1 MAQSWAWCFTIN
13 NYTEE
18 DVGRLCA
25 MAQPYCV
32 LFGKEEAP
40 TTGTKHLQ
48 GLLWREDEHRFKMS
62 TAENMLGGR
71 AYLTACKDF
80 EAAQGYCVK
89 EGEVYSNCMDIVAL
103 RRIVAAA
110 AALSKCNYWLGSAL
124 QHVDSPDDFLSD
136 PKSLLHSHI
145 HCAHCPKH

>member
-1 MAQSWAWCFTIN
+1 MAQSCVVLTIN

-25 MAQPYCV
+25 MAPPYCAV
-32 LFGKEEAP
+32 R
-40 TTGTKHLQ
+40 Q
-48 GLLWREDEHRFKMS
+48 GRSPNNRNETSARPAVEREDEHRFKMS

-103 RRIVAAA
+103 RRLVAAA

-124 QHVDSPDDFLSD
+124 QHIDSPDDFL
-136 PKSLLHSHI
+136 
-145 HCAHCPKH
+145 

>member
-1 MAQSWAWCFTIN
+1 MAQSWAWCFTLN

-89 EGEVYSNCMDIVAL
+89 EGEAYSNCMDMVAL

-110 AALSKCNYWLGSAL
+110 TALSKCNYWLGAAL
-124 QHVDSPDDFLSD
+124 QHVDSPEDFLSD

-145 HCAHCPKH
+145 HCARCPKH

>member
-1 MAQSWAWCFTIN
+1 MTSAAWCFTIN

-18 DVGRLCA
+18 DVGRLLA
-25 MAQPYCV
+25 LPPPYCC

-48 GLLWREDEHRFKMS
+48 GLLWHEDGVRFRMK

-89 EGEVYSNCMDIVAL
+89 EGDVYSNCYDVVAL
-103 RRIVAAA
+103 RHSVCCCCPVKVQLLGWVLR
-110 AALSKCNYWLGSAL
+110 CNMLTR
-124 QHVDSPDDFLSD
+124 PEDFLAD
-136 PKSLLHSHI
+136 PKSLLNSHI
-145 HCAHCPKH
+145 HMPCPKH

>member
-1 MAQSWAWCFTIN
+1 MAQSAAWCFTLN

-18 DVGRLCA
+18 DVGRLCCLPA
-25 MAQPYCV
+25 PYCC

-48 GLLWREDEHRFKMS
+48 GLLWRDDDHRFKRS
-62 TAENMLGGR
+62 TAENMLGGH

-89 EGEVYSNCMDIVAL
+89 EGDVYSNCYDVVAL
-103 RRIVAAA
+103 RSLVSAA
-110 AALSKCNYWLGSAL
+110 AALSKCNYWLGAAL
-124 QHVDSPDDFLSD
+124 QHIDSPDDFL
-136 PKSLLHSHI
+136 
-145 HCAHCPKH
+145 